1 MTADPTLGKRKIQSH
16 RKSRRGCRNC
26 KLRKVKCDER
36 WPKCDKCDKYGILC
50 NYDLRHDDLQL
61 CSTGASA
68 IDISIL
74 DFSPNP
80 TWSGS
85 SKSDASAS
93 SCTEEA
99 PQYRPTAQ
107 DLDTLGRFFTRT
119 IYTLASSNYMH
130 IYHDI
135 YSKLVKSVR
144 SINISATWRKRAADL
159 FQNPFLFHIV
169 LAVTHL
175 HDTYIQQSSS
185 ASNFEAIARHWSL
198 GATLLNEA
206 ISQPICRLSSSTR
219 DAMWGCAGLLGCLAF
234 SIVDADSVEEAWPLK
249 PPDSNDLR
257 WLGFC
262 EGKSAIFKISDPLR
276 DDSMFL
282 PVRDQMAYFM
292 SFKPDL
298 PLSELRKA
306 LPDKLIEL
314 CSLDL
319 HPRSITTPAAVSK
332 SPYLAPMS
340 MLAQLMPQEC
350 NQDNH
355 PLFLGFFRTLQPRF
369 KDLLIKKDPGAL
381 LLLLFW
387 YSKVLAFDAWWL
399 QKRAILEYRA
409 ISRYLI
415 KAHSDDER
423 VTKLVELVQRSC
435 GIELNS

>member
-36 WPKCDKCDKYGILC
+36 RPKCDKCDKYGILC

-68 IDISIL
+68 IDITLL
-74 DFSPNP
+74 DLSLNP
-80 TWSGS
+80 KSSNELHSSGS
-85 SKSDASAS
+85 SQSDASPS

-99 PQYRPTAQ
+99 HQYRPTAR
-107 DLDTLGRFFTRT
+107 DLDTLGRFFART
-119 IYTLASSNYMH
+119 IHTLCSSNYKH
-130 IYHDI
+130 IYHDV
-135 YSKLVKSVR
+135 YSKLVKS
-144 SINISATWRKRAADL
+144 
-159 FQNPFLFHIV
+159 NPFLFHIV
-169 LAVTHL
+169 LAVTLL

-185 ASNFEAIARHWSL
+185 ASYFEAISLHWSL

-219 DAMWGCAGLLGCLAF
+219 DAMWACAGLLGCLAF

-276 DDSMFL
+276 DDSMFV

-292 SFKPDL
+292 SFKSDL
-298 PLSELRKA
+298 PLSELRKT
-306 LPDKLIEL
+306 LPDELIEL

-332 SPYLAPMS
+332 SPYLVPMS

-350 NQDNH
+350 KQDNH

-369 KDLLIKKDPGAL
+369 KDLFIQKDPGAL

-399 QKRAILEYRA
+399 QKRASLEYRA
-409 ISRYLI
+409 IARYLI
-415 KAHSDDER
+415 EAHSHDER

-435 GIELNS
+435 GIGLNS